1 MSSASKS
8 RTRLFRAVCTLA
20 LCAAP
25 CLASLASSSRTSSQ
39 PLTDAAAGR
48 SPLVMHIHMVHM
60 REFDLR
66 EGKAVARF
74 EFHNSSDQ
82 TLHIDKIKPSCGCVT
97 TRLNQPLD
105 GYESEASG
113 EFYLEVDTSAESS
126 GQHQYDVAIHY
137 HMGDKKDADA
147 PSLTEQVVF
156 RVDVPEKK
164 VTVRPRALIFYQ
176 FTEQPTVQPVN
187 ITDFRQGKDL
197 EVLDVRVE
205 CPHVTSGELQRTAD
219 ENGNV
224 KWTFPITA
232 AGAVPS
238 GRQTGQVFIR
248 TNDSEFGELRIPVL
262 IYGPPEQQAAK
273 PAAKAEK

>member
-1 MSSASKS
+1 MGSVSSSGPE
-8 RTRLFRAVCTLA
+8 REPTLA
-20 LCAAP
+20 C
-25 CLASLASSSRTSSQ
+25 CSRTSSQ

-147 PSLTEQVVF
+147 PSQTEQVVF

-164 VTVRPRALIFYQ
+164 VSRLMGFGQHVAQGIFWG
-176 FTEQPTVQPVN
+176 TIGVADTAEQ
-187 ITDFRQGKDL
+187 
-197 EVLDVRVE
+197 
-205 CPHVTSGELQRTAD
+205 
-219 ENGNV
+219 
-224 KWTFPITA
+224 
-232 AGAVPS
+232 
-238 GRQTGQVFIR
+238 
-248 TNDSEFGELRIPVL
+248 
-262 IYGPPEQQAAK
+262 
-273 PAAKAEK
+273 